1 MTTIGFKTNDGVC
14 SGSITMK
21 NEMTVIVTG
30 VIPSARGLVGQYIA
44 SAPID
49 RRQSHAGSA
58 LPWPNQEMALGNTT
72 NKGRVSFG
80 NNGEFSISLVRPNS
94 YYINNGRTLV
104 DPVLII
110 NVGQNEVNV
119 PLPVTVKNRTLTSS
133 IQVRSTGRN
142 PVN

>member
-1 MTTIGFKTNDGVC
+1 MTTIGFKTNDGNC
-14 SGSITMK
+14 SGTITMK
-21 NEMTVIVTG
+21 DEMNVIVKG
-30 VIPSARGLVGQYIA
+30 VMPSARGSVGQYIA

-80 NNGEFSISLVRPNS
+80 AKGEFSISLIRPNS
-94 YYINNGRTLV
+94 YYINNGRTLI
-104 DPVLII
+104 DPVLTIS
-110 NVGQNEVNV
+110 VEQNEVNV

-133 IQVRSTGRN
+133 VQVRSTGRN